1 MRPMIMRWST
11 NVLTLACLIML
22 ILIFTQKH
30 PIDWSFLQSNDM
42 QNFKTLFLSIILE
55 AFPFVLLGVLVS
67 ALLQMFVSE
76 QTIRR
81 LVPKNP
87 VLGILFAC
95 VVGIIFPLCECGM
108 IPVIRRLMKKG
119 MPVYVAIVFILV
131 GPIINPVVYA
141 STFMAFRSRPE
152 IAYSRMGLAFIVAL
166 AIGLI
171 VYKFVRSNPLRGTT
185 ASAAIH
191 NHHAHENS
199 HHHDHDHYH
208 AHHHASHDHHAHEH
222 HNTHEHHHH
231 DHGSH
236 THAGHTGV
244 TGKLFGILG
253 HASDEFFEMGKYLM
267 FGAMLTAAIQTVVSR
282 ESLVSIGQGDVQSH
296 LFMMAF
302 AFVLSLCSTSDAFVA
317 SSFNTTFS
325 TGSLLTFLVFGP
337 MLDIKSLLMMLSA
350 FKARFVIALSA
361 LIVVV
366 VLVCS
371 LVFERIFFT

>member
-208 AHHHASHDHHAHEH
+208 AHHHAHEH